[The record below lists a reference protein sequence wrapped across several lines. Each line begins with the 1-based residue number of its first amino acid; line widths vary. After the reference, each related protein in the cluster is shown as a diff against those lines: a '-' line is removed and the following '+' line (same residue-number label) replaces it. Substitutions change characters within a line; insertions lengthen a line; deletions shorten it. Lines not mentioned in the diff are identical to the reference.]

1 MVDLTAV
8 HGALPS
14 QRLAAYVKR
23 ADGDVELAMDYYRW
37 SHALASE
44 CWTLISHFEV
54 LLRHR
59 IDTVLA
65 DHLRETDRHIP
76 WFLQMG
82 DLPGASARQI
92 DDTITRLRTQGRLS
106 RHQVVA
112 GMTFGFWATLF
123 SDDNLWKE
131 ALHQVFTDR
140 SGLKRKD
147 VTSQLEGVRRFRN
160 RVAHHDSLL
169 NVDVPM
175 EISSILSL
183 TRRMDVE
190 YADWMSTISAW
201 ADVYSESPYKPKDT
215 VVVAA
220 AAAWTMY
227 QDMTRDA
234 SLGTA
239 AYICQAGRFFRPVER
254 LAFYAD
260 QAVQPELPAL
270 HARRDHVEW
279 TLQNAAV
286 LERSDSREDKKIGR
300 LIRWTVEGPGRGFG
314 YEEGGR
320 YQVLLLSRPSASRA
334 VGEGVRHKSL
344 SRPVPHRVAGRGSA
358 FTQRQRY
365 VASHALETAVDTSEL
380 TDT

>member
-8 HGALPS
+8 HSALPA
-14 QRLAAYVKR
+14 QRLAAYVTR

-82 DLPGASARQI
+82 DLPGASSCQI
-92 DDTITRLRTQGRLS
+92 DDTVTRLRTNGRLS

-123 SDDNLWKE
+123 SDDDLWKE

-147 VTSQLEGVRRFRN
+147 VTSQLDGVRRFRN

-175 EISSILSL
+175 EISSILGL
-183 TRRMDVE
+183 TRRMDV
-190 YADWMSTISAW
+190 
-201 ADVYSESPYKPKDT
+201 
-215 VVVAA
+215 
-220 AAAWTMY
+220 
-227 QDMTRDA
+227 
-234 SLGTA
+234 
-239 AYICQAGRFFRPVER
+239 
-254 LAFYAD
+254 D
-260 QAVQPELPAL
+260 QAIQPELPAL

-286 LERSDSREDKKIGR
+286 LERSDSREDRKIGR

-314 YEEGGR
+314 YDEGGR

-365 VASHALETAVDTSEL
+365 VASHTLETAVDTSEL